1 MTEQTLATGLSQ
13 WLNIEFVWW
22 WALILLPL
30 PLLVYKLL
38 PRESQQAEIK
48 LAYLPDNTHSN
59 KPKQKLQKTLS
70 IAIWTLLIIAC
81 ARPVWFGDPIEFQ
94 PKYRD
99 LMLVVDLSGSMQK
112 EDMNLDGEFTD
123 RLTAVKKV
131 LSDFVATRK
140 GDRLGVVLFGDHAYL
155 QTPLTADRQAVI
167 QQINQTVIG
176 LVGQS
181 TAMGDGIGLGT
192 KTFVDSNAP
201 QRVMVLLSDGGNT
214 AGVLDPIEA
223 AEIAKKYNATIYT
236 VGVGAGEMMVKE
248 FFMTRKVDTAADL
261 DEKTLTQIAE
271 VTGGQYFRARD
282 TEQLESIYET
292 INQLEPVSSDTQT
305 WRPQS
310 EWFRYP
316 LSAALGL
323 SVLLFLL
330 RRKHG

>member
-131 LSDFVATRK
+131 LSDFVAKRK

-282 TEQLESIYET
+282 TEQLENIYET

>member
-1 MTEQTLATGLSQ
+1 MTEASFMANINQ
-13 WLNIEFVWW
+13 WLNIELVWW
-22 WALILLPL
+22 WALFLLPL
-30 PLLVYKLL
+30 PLLIYKFL
-38 PRESQQAEIK
+38 PQENHQAEIK
-48 LAYLPDNTHSN
+48 LAYLPDNTHHG
-59 KPKQKLQKTLS
+59 KPKQLLQKSLS
-70 IAIWTLLIIAC
+70 IGMWTLMVIAC
-81 ARPVWFGDPIEFQ
+81 ARPVWFGDPVEFQ

-112 EDMNLDGEFTD
+112 EDMNVNGEYTD

-131 LSDFVATRK
+131 LSDFVEKRK

-155 QTPLTADRQAVI
+155 QTPLTADRETVI

-176 LVGQS
+176 LVGQR

-192 KTFVDSNAP
+192 KTFVDSDAP
-201 QRVMVLLSDGGNT
+201 QRVMILLSDGSNT
-214 AGVLDPIEA
+214 AGVLDPVEA

-236 VGVGAGEMMVKE
+236 IGVGAGEMMVKE

-261 DEKTLTQIAE
+261 DEPTLTKIAE
-271 VTGGQYFRARD
+271 LTGGQYFRARD
-282 TEQLESIYET
+282 AEQLESIYET

-310 EWFRYP
+310 EWFPYP
-316 LSAALGL
+316 LGSALLL
-323 SVLLFLL
+323 SVLLFFL

>member
-131 LSDFVATRK
+131 LSDFVAKRK

-282 TEQLESIYET
+282 AEQLESIYET

>member
-48 LAYLPDNTHSN
+48 LAYLPDSTHSN

-131 LSDFVATRK
+131 LSDFVAKRK

-282 TEQLESIYET
+282 TEQLENIYET

-323 SVLLFLL
+323 SVLLFFL

>member
-38 PRESQQAEIK
+38 PQESQQAEIK
-48 LAYLPDNTHSN
+48 LVYLPDNTHSN

-70 IAIWTLLIIAC
+70 ITIWTLLIIAC

-131 LSDFVATRK
+131 LSDFVAKRK

-181 TAMGDGIGLGT
+181 TAMGDGIGIGT

-282 TEQLESIYET
+282 TEQLENIYET

>member
-131 LSDFVATRK
+131 LSDFVAKRK

-282 TEQLESIYET
+282 AEQLENIYET

>member
-131 LSDFVATRK
+131 LSDFVAKRK

-282 TEQLESIYET
+282 TEQLENIYET

-323 SVLLFLL
+323 SVLLFFL

>member
-1 MTEQTLATGLSQ
+1 MTEQTLATSLSQ

-38 PRESQQAEIK
+38 PQESQQAEIK

-131 LSDFVATRK
+131 LSDFVSKRK

-176 LVGQS
+176 LVGQN

-282 TEQLESIYET
+282 AEQLEAIYET

>member
-1 MTEQTLATGLSQ
+1 MTEQTLATSLSQ

-38 PRESQQAEIK
+38 PQESQQAEIK

-131 LSDFVATRK
+131 LSDFVAKRK
-140 GDRLGVVLFGDHAYL
+140 GDRLGVVLFGNHAYL

-223 AEIAKKYNATIYT
+223 ADIAKKYNATIYT

-282 TEQLESIYET
+282 AEQLESIYET

>member
-22 WALILLPL
+22 WVLILLPL

-131 LSDFVATRK
+131 LSDFVAKRK

-282 TEQLESIYET
+282 TEQLENIYET

-323 SVLLFLL
+323 SVLLFFL

>member
-1 MTEQTLATGLSQ
+1 MTEQTLATGFSQ

-22 WALILLPL
+22 WALLLLPL

-38 PRESQQAEIK
+38 PQESQRAEIK

-59 KPKQKLQKTLS
+59 KPKQWLQKTLS
-70 IAIWTLLIIAC
+70 IAIWTLLVIAC

-131 LSDFVATRK
+131 LSDFVTQRK

-176 LVGQS
+176 LVGKS

-192 KTFVDSNAP
+192 KTFVDSDAP
-201 QRVMVLLSDGGNT
+201 QRVMILLSDGGNT

-236 VGVGAGEMMVKE
+236 VGIGAGEMMVKE

-282 TEQLESIYET
+282 AEQLERIYET

-323 SVLLFLL
+323 SVLLFFL

>member
-59 KPKQKLQKTLS
+59 KPQQKLQKTLS

-112 EDMNLDGEFTD
+112 EDMNLDGEYTD

-131 LSDFVATRK
+131 LSDFVAKRK

-261 DEKTLTQIAE
+261 DEKTLSQIAE

-282 TEQLESIYET
+282 TEQLENIYET

>member
-131 LSDFVATRK
+131 LSDFVAKRK

-261 DEKTLTQIAE
+261 DEKTLSQIAE

-282 TEQLESIYET
+282 TEQLENIYET

-323 SVLLFLL
+323 SVLLFFL

>member
-131 LSDFVATRK
+131 LSDFVAKRK

-214 AGVLDPIEA
+214 AGVLGPIEA

-282 TEQLESIYET
+282 AEQLESIYET

-323 SVLLFLL
+323 SVLLFFL

>member
-131 LSDFVATRK
+131 LSDFVAKRK

-176 LVGQS
+176 LVGKS

-282 TEQLESIYET
+282 TEQLENIYET

>member
-131 LSDFVATRK
+131 LSDFVAKRK

-155 QTPLTADRQAVI
+155 QTSLTADRQAVI

-282 TEQLESIYET
+282 AEQLESIYET

-323 SVLLFLL
+323 SVLLFFL

>member
-131 LSDFVATRK
+131 LSDFVAKRK

-261 DEKTLTQIAE
+261 DEKTLTRIAE

-282 TEQLESIYET
+282 TEQLENIYET

-323 SVLLFLL
+323 SVLLFFL

>member
-1 MTEQTLATGLSQ
+1 MTEQTLATSLSQ

-38 PRESQQAEIK
+38 PQESQQAEIK

-131 LSDFVATRK
+131 LSDFVAKRK
-140 GDRLGVVLFGDHAYL
+140 GDRLGVVLFGNHAYL

-176 LVGQS
+176 LVGQN

-261 DEKTLTQIAE
+261 DEKTLSQIAE

-282 TEQLESIYET
+282 TEQLENIYET

>member
-123 RLTAVKKV
+123 RLTAIKKV
-131 LSDFVATRK
+131 LSDFVAKRK

-261 DEKTLTQIAE
+261 DEKTLTRIAE

-282 TEQLESIYET
+282 TEQLENIYET